1 MATDRAELGHDLK
14 SLTLRGSID
23 DCKEIVPRLTGTLTI
38 SSASGTLR
46 RMTPD
51 SKTPLTV
58 SLYFRTSPKVRED
71 AELFAEERSLTLSAA
86 LAALVERGLE
96 SVGSEGSIRAL
107 EAKAQKL
114 GQDLA
119 VLQERDRGWQTMFN
133 SLQGQLKTLRVG
145 KCPECKQSVTAFDQM
160 LVRKCPACG
169 KPMQQV
175 VVEQADEFPP
185 ALAALVGAVGGLLF
199 GMAAGQG
206 GGAVGAGGA

>member
-1 MATDRAELGHDLK
+1 
-14 SLTLRGSID
+14 
-23 DCKEIVPRLTGTLTI
+23 
-38 SSASGTLR
+38 
-46 RMTPD
+46 MTPD

-145 KCPECKQSVTAFDQM
+145 KCPECKKSVTAFDQM